1 MAENIRTTDKRGT
14 SPSGQSSARAEADK
28 ASGSAKSLADQ
39 ALAAG
44 QDLKD
49 KAKDLA
55 DTSTDALKGHASNL
69 VDAAKDVASQATDK
83 LKDAVGD
90 RKSSGAEYVGSLAD
104 TIRRAAREFDTD
116 LPIAGTYIRKAAAQ
130 VEGVSDTIRN
140 GNLNDLVRN
149 AQSFA
154 RRQPTAFLGI
164 AVLAGFG
171 VVRFLKSS
179 AEGNSRS
186 ETSAPSLPRQQEIT
200 WDIAMTLE
208 TDRSIP
214 ELFGDAMSQL
224 AKLVGNEFA
233 LARAELSEKAA
244 QAGRAAA
251 LIGAGAILL
260 IPAIVVLLFAAAAAL
275 IRSGFSDPV
284 AYLCAGGGAAIV
296 SGVLISLGLSRL
308 SGDALKPSVTLEQ
321 VERDKSAAKEMVQ

>member
-186 ETSAPSLPRQQEIT
+186 EPSAPTTSST
-200 WDIAMTLE
+200 
-208 TDRSIP
+208 
-214 ELFGDAMSQL
+214 GD
-224 AKLVGNEFA
+224 N
-233 LARAELSEKAA
+233 
-244 QAGRAAA
+244 
-251 LIGAGAILL
+251 
-260 IPAIVVLLFAAAAAL
+260 
-275 IRSGFSDPV
+275 
-284 AYLCAGGGAAIV
+284 
-296 SGVLISLGLSRL
+296 LGYRN
-308 SGDALKPSVTLEQ
+308 DF
-321 VERDKSAAKEMVQ
+321 RD